1 MSVYYHS
8 MFSQHLL
15 AAGQINVIIMHKQV
29 SSYHVGVALH
39 CTSQEDEQYEQCGRC
54 VEAEEKP
61 VCWWCVCYG
70 VTCQCTAADNNCS
83 VTLTLYLD
91 TTQLQLFQISA
102 VTMGPTFSSLFK
114 QLFGM
119 RDMRILMVGEW
130 IHLTQSLYCPGTLGT

>member
-15 AAGQINVIIMHKQV
+15 AVGQINVIIMHKQV

-83 VTLTLYLD
+83 VTLTL
-91 TTQLQLFQISA
+91 
-102 VTMGPTFSSLFK
+102 
-114 QLFGM
+114 
-119 RDMRILMVGEW
+119 
-130 IHLTQSLYCPGTLGT
+130 